1 MNSEKYLDQILDQN
15 MVSKILNPSKESFPL
30 GDFND
35 YSEIPLGWTKEIKL
49 NDLKKTYEKFHIYE
63 KYVFIGMGGSISM
76 SKIASSI
83 NSEKIIFIDNLD
95 ISNILK
101 IKEIINNPSTAVF
114 ICSKSGSTLETQIL
128 DKILMKKIQ
137 INFI

>member
-1 MNSEKYLDQILDQN
+1 
-15 MVSKILNPSKESFPL
+15 
-30 GDFND
+30 
-35 YSEIPLGWTKEIKL
+35 
-49 NDLKKTYEKFHIYE
+49 
-63 KYVFIGMGGSISM
+63 MGGSISM

-83 NSEKIIFIDNLD
+83 NPEKIIFIDNLD

-128 DKILMKKIQ
+128 DRILMKKIQ